1 MAFIQFW
8 SRGRRSITAKC
19 SELGLSEERRPF
31 GIRGRRLLVLMF
43 KSEDYLK
50 DVRSHACL
58 ICGKDGVDAHHLRS
72 SVTGIHT
79 GIGMKRC
86 GDDLAVPLC
95 RTDHMLC
102 HEFGREIKFW
112 IEYGVDPIHWA
123 EENFKKWKT

>member
-8 SRGRRSITAKC
+8 SRGRRTLTAKC

-31 GIRGRRLLVLMF
+31 RSGRRRLLRLF
-43 KSEDYLK
+43 KSEKYLR
-50 DVRSHACL
+50 DVRTNPCL
-58 ICGKDGVDAHHLRS
+58 ICGKDGVDAHHPRS
-72 SVTGIHT
+72 SVTDIKS

-95 RTDHMLC
+95 REHHMLC

-112 IEYGVDPIHWA
+112 IEQGVDPIEWA
-123 EENFKKWKT
+123 RENFDKWKT